1 MAAMKKISTR
11 EILTW
16 VGLFAMSM
24 VVAYSVMQG
33 QGGAHNHGEMVG
45 VEVGDLKL
53 MGSSRGEVIDMSQ
66 KRGRVV
72 VLNVYATW
80 CPPCRAEIPDFS
92 TFHAD
97 MAKAGAPVDVYGVV
111 YESGP
116 LEEALAVSK
125 KLGVTY
131 PVLLGN
137 PTLVE
142 RFGLHIYPTTLVIN
156 PSGVV
161 TGHAEGQ
168 VDYNWLSERV
178 SEASA
183 PGRASAAP

>member
-1 MAAMKKISTR
+1 M
-11 EILTW
+11 W
-16 VGLFAMSM
+16 VGVVAMSV
-24 VVAYSVMQG
+24 VVAYSVT
-33 QGGAHNHGEMVG
+33 QGGAHNHGEVVG
-45 VEVGDLKL
+45 VEVGALKL
-53 MGSSRGEVIDMSQ
+53 MSASKGAVIDMSQ

-116 LEEALAVSK
+116 PEEALAVSR

-131 PVLLGN
+131 PVLQGN

-183 PGRASAAP
+183 PRHGDATP